1 MDRVPV
7 TSSSTTSKQLASGY
21 HKQATSKRLQAA
33 ATSSSL
39 CLWIEYRVC
48 LQLPPLGYTYSCM
61 HRNILFLSLSG
72 FLLSGE
78 EARVPLHFPWT
89 RRRQQAQNRSVPS
102 EHKDY
107 LLCGAELAE
116 LAGRRAADCLLL
128 TETKVSSSR
137 DQSAARPKCKTAAVS
152 SLEPWIHWTHSLQ
165 GIGFDLLRRAIH
177 H

>member
-1 MDRVPV
+1 V
-7 TSSSTTSKQLASGY
+7 
-21 HKQATSKRLQAA
+21 
-33 ATSSSL
+33 
-39 CLWIEYRVC
+39 
-48 LQLPPLGYTYSCM
+48 
-61 HRNILFLSLSG
+61 HRNILFLSLSLSG

-128 TETKVSSSR
+128 TEIKVSSSR
-137 DQSAARPKCKTAAVS
+137 DQSAARPKCKTAAS
-152 SLEPWIHWTHSLQ
+152 EQPGALDPLDSLTARDWI
-165 GIGFDLLRRAIH
+165 
-177 H
+177 